1 MGKGIWAI
9 EMPVASNIEFSSRPR
24 GADRYWGG
32 VKARTEALQPTGRF
46 PRPEG
51 PRSGFLEGFFT
62 PTCQQ
67 GGWGARSTVSCPSNL
82 CILAL
87 KSGIWWHQMC

>member
-46 PRPEG
+46 PRPRRAE
-51 PRSGFLEGFFT
+51 E
-62 PTCQQ
+62 
-67 GGWGARSTVSCPSNL
+67 WVS
-82 CILAL
+82 
-87 KSGIWWHQMC
+87 